1 MESEFVKE
9 VIRLEPNMLTS
20 LITAWENY
28 ATEVGV
34 AGME

>member
-9 VIRLEPNMLTS
+9 VIRLEPNRLKGF
-20 LITAWENY
+20 ITAWENY